1 MKKIS
6 ILDTTLRDGTQGVGV
21 NFTLNDK
28 IEIAHALDEAG
39 VDYIEGGF
47 PLASKR
53 EADFFNIT
61 VNETFKNAKIT
72 AFGSTRKPGRQA
84 NEDENLLALLNSQA
98 PAVVIVG
105 KSWKSHITDVIK
117 TNPAENLKMIEESI
131 SLLVK
136 EGREVVFDLEHFFDG
151 YKEHPEYS
159 IEILKLA
166 TNCGA
171 SNLVLCDT
179 NGGTLP
185 FEVEKIIGELPKDDL
200 AHIGVHFHNDTE
212 CAVSNSIVAVKA
224 GATHVQGTINGW
236 GERCGNA
243 NLCSIIPNL
252 GLKMGY
258 DLTMNKN
265 MNKLTH
271 LSRYI
276 AEKANIIPEKNQP
289 YVGTAAFGHKAGQH
303 ADVIVKAPHLME
315 HISGELVGNERQIL
329 LSELAGKSTIIE
341 KMNKYGDFNKTSPEV
356 IELFNILKKKE
367 GEGYEYE
374 SAEAS
379 FDILVKKSLKQYKPL
394 FELNNYH
401 LETYKTWGV
410 NSKTVGR
417 IFLNSEGK
425 EYMGAG
431 VGIGPVGTLD
441 AAVRDALS
449 EFYPFLNNMSLNDYR
464 VRVLNPEDATKAKVR
479 VFISSTDGDREWET
493 VGVSENIIEASW
505 QALVD
510 SMEYYFN
517 SIILQEN

>member
-6 ILDTTLRDGTQGVGV
+6 IFDTTLRDGTQGVGV

-39 VDYIEGGF
+39 IDYIEGGF

-53 EADFFNIT
+53 EADFFKIT
-61 VNETFKNAKIT
+61 ANETFKNAKICS
-72 AFGSTRKPGRQA
+72 FGSTRKPGTKA
-84 NEDENLLALLNSQA
+84 KEDSNTLALLNAKS
-98 PAVVIVG
+98 PAVVLVG
-105 KSWKSHITDVIK
+105 KAWDKHVTDVIK
-117 TNPAENLKMIEESI
+117 TTLDENLSMIEDSI
-131 SLLVK
+131 KLFVE
-136 EGREVVFDLEHFFDG
+136 EGREVIFDLEHFFDG
-151 YKEHPEYS
+151 YKDNPEYS
-159 IEILKLA
+159 LKILQLA
-166 TNCGA
+166 TDMGA

-185 FEVEKIIGELPKDDL
+185 GEVKTIIESLPQDKL
-200 AHIGVHFHNDTE
+200 ANIGVHFHNDTG
-212 CAVSNSIVAVKA
+212 CAVANSVIAVQS
-224 GATHVQGTINGW
+224 GATHVQGTFNGW

-252 GLKMGY
+252 AIKLNY
-258 DLTMNKN
+258 PLTMSDK
-265 MNKLTH
+265 MSKLTH

-303 ADVIVKAPHLME
+303 ADVIIKAPHLME
-315 HISGELVGNERQIL
+315 HISGDKVGNERQIL

-341 KMNKYGDFNKTSPEV
+341 KMNKFGSFTKSSPEV
-356 IELFNILKKKE
+356 LELFNTLKEKE

-374 SAEAS
+374 TAEAS
-379 FDILVKKSLKQYKPL
+379 FELLMLKSLKKYKSL

-401 LETYKTWGV
+401 LETFKTWGLS
-410 NSKTVGR
+410 SKTVGR
-417 IFLNSEGK
+417 IFLTVEGR
-425 EYMGAG
+425 EFMGAG
-431 VGIGPVGTLD
+431 VGVGPVGTLD
-441 AAVRDALS
+441 SAVRDALGA
-449 EFYPFLNNMSLNDYR
+449 YHPFLNNMSLNDYK

-479 VFISSTDGDREWET
+479 VFISSSDGERDWET

-510 SMEYYFN
+510 SMEYYYNFHVT
-517 SIILQEN
+517 E

>member
-6 ILDTTLRDGTQGVGV
+6 ILDTTLRDGTQGVGI

-28 IEIAHALDEAG
+28 IEIAHALDDAG
-39 VDYIEGGF
+39 IDYIEGGF

-61 VNETFKNAKIT
+61 SKENFKNAKIVS
-72 AFGSTRKPGRQA
+72 FGSTRKPGKKAKDDA
-84 NEDENLLALLNSQA
+84 NILSLLNAES
-98 PAVVIVG
+98 PGVVIVG
-105 KSWKSHITDVIK
+105 KAWNKHITDVIR
-117 TNPAENLKMIEESI
+117 TTLDENLAMVEDSI
-131 SLLVK
+131 TLLVN
-136 EGREVVFDLEHFFDG
+136 EGREVIFDLEHFFDG
-151 YKEHPEYS
+151 YKSNPEYS
-159 IEILKLA
+159 LKLLKLA
-166 TNCGA
+166 TSVGA

-185 FEVEKIIGELPKDDL
+185 GEVKEIIESLPLSQL
-200 AHIGVHFHNDTE
+200 ANIGVHYHNDLD
-212 CAVSNSIVAVKA
+212 CAVANSIISVES
-224 GATHVQGTINGW
+224 GATHVQGTMNGW

-252 GLKMGY
+252 SIKMDY
-258 DLTMNKN
+258 DLTMSPN
-265 MNKLTH
+265 MSKLTH

-276 AEKANIIPEKNQP
+276 ADKANIIPEKNQP

-303 ADVIVKAPHLME
+303 ADVILKAPHLME
-315 HISGELVGNERQIL
+315 HISGETVGNVRQIL

-341 KMNKYGDFNKTSPEV
+341 KMNKFGNFSKNSPQV
-356 IELFNILKKKE
+356 IELFNTLKQKE
-367 GEGYEYE
+367 GEGFEYE

-379 FDILVKKSLKQYKPL
+379 FELLMLKAMDQYKSL

-410 NSKTVGR
+410 DSKTVGR
-417 IFLNSEGK
+417 IFLKSSGK

-431 VGIGPVGTLD
+431 VGVGPVGTLD
-441 AAVRDALS
+441 TAVRDALTN
-449 EFYPFLNNMSLNDYR
+449 FHPFLSGMSLSDYK
-464 VRVLNPEDATKAKVR
+464 VRVLNPENATDAKVR
-479 VFISSTDGDREWET
+479 VFISSTDGDKNWET

-510 SMEYYFN
+510 SYEYYYN
-517 SIILQEN
+517 MPREE

>member
-6 ILDTTLRDGTQGVGV
+6 ILDTTLRDGTQGVGI

-53 EADFFNIT
+53 EADFFSIT
-61 VNETFKNAKIT
+61 SKEKFKNAKIT
-72 AFGSTRKPGRQA
+72 AFGSTRKPGRKA
-84 NEDENLLALLNSQA
+84 NDDENLLALLNSEA
-98 PAVVIVG
+98 PSVVVVG
-105 KSWKSHITDVIK
+105 KAWKEHITNVIK
-117 TNPAENLKMIEESI
+117 TTADENLKMIEESI
-131 SLLVK
+131 KLLAS

-151 YKEHPEYS
+151 YKDHPEYS

-166 TNCGA
+166 TSVGA
-171 SNLVLCDT
+171 GTLALCDT

-185 FEVEKIIGELPKDDL
+185 SEVEKILNELPMSEL
-200 AHIGVHFHNDTE
+200 APIGVHFHNDTE
-212 CAVSNSIVAVKA
+212 CAVANSILSVEA
-224 GATHVQGTINGW
+224 GATHVQGTMNGW

-252 GLKMGY
+252 SLKMNY
-258 DLTMNKN
+258 DLTMGPK
-265 MNKLTH
+265 MDKLTH

-276 AEKANIIPEKNQP
+276 AEKANIIPERNQP

-303 ADVIVKAPHLME
+303 ADVIAKAPHLME
-315 HISGELVGNERQIL
+315 HIDGKLIGNERQVL

-341 KMNKYGDFNKTSPEV
+341 KMNKYGSFNKNSPE
-356 IELFNILKKKE
+356 IISLFNTLKEKE

-379 FDILVKKSLKQYKPL
+379 FELLMIKSLGKYRPL

-401 LETYKTWGV
+401 LETYKTWGMS
-410 NSKTVGR
+410 SKTVGR
-417 IFLNSEGK
+417 IFLKSGEK

-441 AAVRDALS
+441 SAVRDALAICCPDLS
-449 EFYPFLNNMSLNDYR
+449 NMSLIDYK
-464 VRVLNPEDATKAKVR
+464 VRVLNPEDATGAKVR
-479 VFISSTDGDREWET
+479 VFISSTNGDKNWET

-517 SIILQEN
+517 IILDN

>member
-1 MKKIS
+1 MNKIS
-6 ILDTTLRDGTQGVGV
+6 ILDTTLRDGTQGVGI

-61 VNETFKNAKIT
+61 ANENFKNAKIT
-72 AFGSTRKPGRQA
+72 AFGSTRKPGRKA
-84 NEDENLLALLNSQA
+84 SEDENLLALLNSNA
-98 PAVVIVG
+98 PSVVIVG
-105 KSWKSHITDVIK
+105 KAWSAHITDVIK
-117 TNPAENLKMIEESI
+117 TTESENLSMIEESI
-131 SLLVK
+131 KLLTD
-136 EGREVVFDLEHFFDG
+136 EGREVIFDLEHFFDG
-151 YKEHPEYS
+151 YKQHPEYS
-159 IEILKLA
+159 LEILKLA
-166 TNCGA
+166 TSVGA
-171 SNLVLCDT
+171 SSLVLCDT

-185 FEVEKIIGELPKDDL
+185 SEVEKIIKKLPKDNL
-200 AHIGVHFHNDTE
+200 ASIGVHFHNDTG
-212 CAVSNSIVAVKA
+212 CAVANSIISVDA
-224 GATHVQGTINGW
+224 GATHVQGTVNGW

-243 NLCSIIPNL
+243 NLCTIIPNL
-252 GLKMGY
+252 SIKMGY
-258 DLTMNKN
+258 KLTMSTNLER
-265 MNKLTH
+265 LTH

-315 HISGELVGNERQIL
+315 HIPGTLVGNERQIL

-341 KMNKYGDFNKTSPEV
+341 KMNKYGDYTKSSPEIV
-356 IELFNILKKKE
+356 ALFNLLKEKE
-367 GEGYEYE
+367 GEGFEYE

-379 FDILVKKSLKQYKPL
+379 FELLMLKALKLYKPL

-410 NSKTVGR
+410 GSKTVGR
-417 IFLNSEGK
+417 IFLKSEGK

-431 VGIGPVGTLD
+431 VGVGPVGTLD
-441 AAVRDALS
+441 AAVRDALAT
-449 EFYPFLNNMSLNDYR
+449 YHPFLNSMTLTDYK
-464 VRVLNPEDATKAKVR
+464 VRVLDPENAAKAKVR
-479 VFISSTDGDREWET
+479 VFISSTDGEKNWET

-510 SMEYYFN
+510 SMEYYYN
-517 SIILQEN
+517 LIRS

>member
-6 ILDTTLRDGTQGVGV
+6 ILDTTLRDGTQGVGI

-61 VNETFKNAKIT
+61 AKENFKNAKIT
-72 AFGSTRKPGRQA
+72 AFGSTRKPGKKVK
-84 NEDENLLALLNSQA
+84 EDENLLALLNSEA
-98 PAVVIVG
+98 PSVVIVG
-105 KSWKSHITDVIK
+105 KAWKQHISKVIK
-117 TNPAENLKMIEESI
+117 TTPDENLLMIEESI
-131 SLLVK
+131 KLLTS
-136 EGREVVFDLEHFFDG
+136 EGREVIFDLEHFFDG
-151 YKEHPEYS
+151 YKEHPDYS
-159 IEILKLA
+159 LEILKLA
-166 TNCGA
+166 TSVGA
-171 SNLVLCDT
+171 SSLVLCDT

-185 FEVEKIIGELPKDDL
+185 SEAEKIIKELPIDKL
-200 AHIGVHFHNDTE
+200 SSIGVHYHNDTG
-212 CAVSNSIVAVKA
+212 CAVANSIISVDA
-224 GATHVQGTINGW
+224 GATHIQGTINGW

-243 NLCSIIPNL
+243 NLCTIIPNL
-252 GLKMGY
+252 SLKMGY
-258 DLTMNKN
+258 DLTMGPK

-276 AEKANIIPEKNQP
+276 ADKANIIPEKNQP

-315 HISGELVGNERQIL
+315 HISGEEVGNERQVL

-341 KMNKYGDFNKTSPEV
+341 KMNKYGDYNKNSPE
-356 IELFNILKKKE
+356 IISLFNTLKEKE
-367 GEGYEYE
+367 GEGFEYE

-379 FDILVKKSLKQYKPL
+379 FELLMIKAINKYKPL

-410 NSKTVGR
+410 SSKTVGR
-417 IFLNSEGK
+417 LFLKSGGK

-441 AAVRDALS
+441 SAVRDALAICCPDLS
-449 EFYPFLNNMSLNDYR
+449 NMTLIDYK
-464 VRVLNPEDATKAKVR
+464 VRVLNPENSTGAKVR
-479 VFISSTDGDREWET
+479 VFISSTNGEKNWET

-517 SIILQEN
+517 SIIS